1 MENPMI
7 EFNPGISK
15 GMPAPVTFVDASGA
29 RFWGMQ
35 VQSKVVPYGFSVWRQ
50 APNTAPVMIFHQASG
65 QGTLCLQPSGM
76 LEICELAASGDGVAV
91 RVIPVPQ
98 WVPVKP
104 STPTG
109 TLSARY
115 TQALERLCKFLGI

>member
-1 MENPMI
+1 
-7 EFNPGISK
+7 
-15 GMPAPVTFVDASGA
+15 
-29 RFWGMQ
+29 
-35 VQSKVVPYGFSVWRQ
+35 
-50 APNTAPVMIFHQASG
+50 
-65 QGTLCLQPSGM
+65 M